1 MKKFL
6 LLAGLILGLAV
17 ASWCAWSKYLKAK
30 VFCPV
35 EGEKCRYEKLELGQK
50 TAYVFQLRPGDRV
63 VAVMD
68 GQLVS
73 GGVTYSQ
80 RFGRKV
86 CRQLINR
93 DLDQTLDYCLP
104 LDPEKTSF
112 IKPKNVA
119 KGALLWQAD
128 QNGELVIW
136 GDLETIWRR

>member
-1 MKKFL
+1 M
-6 LLAGLILGLAV
+6 
-17 ASWCAWSKYLKAK
+17 
-30 VFCPV
+30 
-35 EGEKCRYEKLELGQK
+35 GQK

-93 DLDQTLDYCLP
+93 DLDQTLDYCFP

-112 IKPKNVA
+112 VKPQNVA
-119 KGALLWQAD
+119 KVALLWQAD